1 MFDNIIQDTIS
12 LFNNKNLNKE
22 DILNL
27 LFENEELKQKF
38 ANEIRRSTVI

>member
-1 MFDNIIQDTIS
+1 MFDNIIQEIVS
-12 LFNNKNLNKE
+12 LFYNKNPKKE

-27 LFENEELKQKF
+27 LFENDELKQKF